1 MAGKIA
7 DSVLDLIGGTPLV
20 RLRRLADAAGAR
32 VLAKVESRNPGG
44 SVKDRI
50 ARGDGRGRRAPR
62 RAQAGRHA
70 SSSRPAA
77 TPASAWRWWRR

>member
-7 DSVLDLIGGTPLV
+7 NSVLDLIGGTPLV

-32 VLAKVESRNPGG
+32 VLVKVEARNPGG

-50 ARGDGRGRRAPR
+50 AVAMV
-62 RAQAGRHA
+62 
-70 SSSRPAA
+70 
-77 TPASAWRWWRR
+77 

>member
-20 RLRRLADAAGAR
+20 RLRRLADAGGAR

-44 SVKDRI
+44 SVNN
-50 ARGDGRGRRAPR
+50 ARHKRETHEPGGRAGFRRFHCRTA
-62 RAQAGRHA
+62 
-70 SSSRPAA
+70 
-77 TPASAWRWWRR
+77 